1 MEIKLEDYKY
11 KDKLLNLTIKDKEIN
26 GIYGHHLEDL
36 VEILKLK
43 PDYIGKIIINKQEI
57 TKEEVYEYKKR
68 IEVVEEYFE
77 MSLKGQTVE
86 EIMILKIKKNEIYPK
101 NLPKK
106 LLDSMKIVGLDQE
119 LLKRNIYTLSS
130 SEKKLIQLSLS
141 LLSNPDVLILKE
153 PFMRLDI
160 KNSKKMIMILKKIK
174 EQFHKTIVIVSTDEE
189 ILYKYT
195 DNLIIFK
202 NDKIVAE
209 DKTEDLFKRVEF
221 LKKHKVNIP
230 QIVEFTYKVRRYK
243 NVKIDYHKDIRDIIK
258 DIYKH
263 V

>member
-1 MEIKLEDYKY
+1 MEIKWIDYKY

-26 GIYGHHLEDL
+26 GIYGHHLDDII
-36 VEILKLK
+36 EILRLK
-43 PDYIGKIIINKQEI
+43 EDYIGQIIINNKEI
-57 TKEEVYEYKKR
+57 TKEEIFNYKKK
-68 IEVVEEYFE
+68 IEVVEEYF
-77 MSLKGQTVE
+77 SLSLQGQKVE
-86 EIMILKIKKNEIYPK
+86 EIMVMKIKKNKVYPK

-119 LLKRNIYTLSS
+119 LLKRSIYTLSS
-130 SEKKLIQLSLS
+130 SEKKLIQLVLS
-141 LLSNPDVLILKE
+141 LLSNPDVIILKE

-160 KNSKKMIMILKKIK
+160 INSKKMIMILKKIRD
-174 EQFHKTIVIVSTDEE
+174 QFHKTVVIVSNDEE

-209 DKTEDLFKRVEF
+209 DNTIDLFKRVEF
-221 LKKHKVNIP
+221 LKKHKVAIP
-230 QIVEFTYKVRRYK
+230 QIVNFTYLARRYK